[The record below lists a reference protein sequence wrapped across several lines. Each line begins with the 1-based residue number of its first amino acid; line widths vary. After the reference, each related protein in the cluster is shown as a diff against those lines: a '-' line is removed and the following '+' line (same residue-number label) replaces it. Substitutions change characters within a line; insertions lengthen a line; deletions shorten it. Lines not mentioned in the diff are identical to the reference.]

1 MSSSFDLVIIGAGP
15 GGYVCAIRA
24 AQLGM
29 SVALIEKR
37 GADSKKPRLG
47 GTCLNVGCIPSKAL
61 LDSSER
67 YADAAKHFS
76 EHGIGV
82 GKLSLDVAQMMKRK
96 DGVVTSLTDGIA
108 YLMKKNKITVLAG
121 TGALVKPGVVA
132 VTDAAGAKQE
142 FTAKHVVLA
151 MGSVPIELPFLK
163 VDGEKIVTSDHA
175 IAFEKVPEHLI
186 VVGGGVIGLELGSVW
201 ARLGAKVT
209 VVEFLPQICP
219 FLDADVAKELQKV
232 LTKQGLTFALETAV
246 TGSQLGKGGVT
257 LTATDKAKA
266 TVTYS
271 GDRVLV
277 AVGRRPLSDGLA
289 AAGVTLDERKR
300 VTVDHTFQTNLPG
313 VYAIGDLIPGPM
325 LAHKAE
331 EEGVALAEMLAGQK
345 PIIDHHLIP
354 NVVYTHPEV
363 ATIGLTER
371 EAEQRKI
378 AVTKGRFAFIA
389 NGRAKASGDTD
400 GFVKVLADATTD
412 RLLGAAIIGPRA
424 SDLIAEIAA
433 VMSFGG
439 SSEDIARLCH
449 AHPTVSEAVK
459 EAALDAQG
467 RVLHG

>member
-1 MSSSFDLVIIGAGP
+1 MSSTFDLVVIGAGP

-29 SVALIEKR
+29 TVAIVEKR
-37 GADSKKPRLG
+37 GADVKRVRLG

-67 YADAAKHFS
+67 FADAKNHFGT
-76 EHGIGV
+76 HGITV
-82 GKLSLDVAQMMKRK
+82 GNLGLDVGQMMKRK
-96 DGVVTSLTDGIA
+96 DGVVGSLTDGVA

-121 TGALVKPGVVA
+121 TGRVVKAGQVA
-132 VTDAAGAKQE
+132 VTDGAGTTSE
-142 FTAKHVVLA
+142 ITAQHIVLA
-151 MGSVPIELPFLK
+151 MGSVPIELPSLK
-163 VDGEKIVTSDHA
+163 IDGERIVTSDHA
-175 IAFEKVPEHLI
+175 IAFPQVPKHLI

-201 ARLGAKVT
+201 ARLGAQVT
-209 VVEFLPQICP
+209 VVEFLPEICS
-219 FLDADVAKELQKV
+219 FLDSDVAKELQKV
-232 LTKQGLTFALETAV
+232 LTKQGLTFALETKV
-246 TGSQLGKGGVT
+246 TGATINKGHVT
-257 LTATDKAKA
+257 LSATDAQGKVVEF
-266 TVTYS
+266 T

-277 AVGRRPLSDGLA
+277 AVGRRPLSDGLDQ
-289 AAGVTLDERKR
+289 AGVTLDARKR
-300 VTVDHTFQTNLPG
+300 VQVDARFTTNIPG

-331 EEGVALAEMLAGQK
+331 EEGVAVAEFLAGQK
-345 PIIDHHLIP
+345 PIIDHDLIP
-354 NVVYTHPEV
+354 NVIYTHPEV

-371 EAEQRKI
+371 DAVEKKI
-378 AVTKGRFAFIA
+378 AVRTGRFGFAA
-389 NGRAKASGDTD
+389 NGRAKASGESD
-400 GFVKVLADATTD
+400 GFVKILADATTD

-449 AHPTVSEAVK
+449 AHPTVSEAIK
-459 EAALDAQG
+459 EAALDTLG